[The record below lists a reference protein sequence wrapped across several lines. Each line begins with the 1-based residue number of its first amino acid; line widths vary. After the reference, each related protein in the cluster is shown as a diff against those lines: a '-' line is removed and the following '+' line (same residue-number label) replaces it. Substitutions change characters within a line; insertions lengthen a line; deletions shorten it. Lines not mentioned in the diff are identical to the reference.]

1 MSDGYLEMSQTAW
14 GGALISMLGLPKPPR
29 LARGSGPWR
38 ERPLE
43 GLGVVIGASQNAELT
58 QAAMQA
64 LHQAGAQLRVR
75 SELPGF
81 SAIKS
86 ASTALTALGVTL
98 AGAPVTGETAE
109 PVHAMV
115 YDASGLS
122 RPEQLKEVYDF
133 FQPLAALVPANG
145 RVLVLIR
152 APESAA
158 NPAAAAALSGLRGFV
173 KSFGKEVGRKGATVN
188 LLEVAPGAERTLAGA
203 MRFLL
208 SEHAAFISGQF
219 IPLIANT
226 AGAQVWAGSLKGK
239 VALVTGAARGIGAA
253 ISEVLA
259 REGAQ
264 VVGVDRPQEEGALG
278 GTLAKINGI
287 GLPLDITASDAPQ
300 RIVTECMAR
309 FGGLDIVVH
318 NAGITRDKTL
328 RNMKAALWEQVIEV
342 NLAAIVRINEKLL
355 DGGLKDGARMVC
367 VSSIGGIAGN
377 PGQTNYGATKSGVIG
392 YVRALAAV
400 MAQRGGAVNAVAPG
414 FIETQ
419 MTADMP
425 AGPRI
430 MGRLMSSLAQG
441 GLPIDIAEGVAFLAS
456 PYASGINGHTMRI
469 CGQHLVGA

>member
-29 LARGSGPWR
+29 LLRGSGPWA
-38 ERPLE
+38 EHPLE
-43 GLGVVIGASQNAELT
+43 GRAVMLGVSHGSQL
-58 QAAMQA
+58 AAAAVQA
-64 LHQAGAQLRVR
+64 LHDAGAQIRIR
-75 SELPGF
+75 AELPGLA
-81 SAIKS
+81 AIKS
-86 ASTALTALGVTL
+86 AAARLGVTL
-98 AGAPVTGETAE
+98 AGAPVSGEPAE
-109 PVHAMV
+109 ASHALV
-115 YDASGLS
+115 YDASGFS
-122 RPEQLKEVYDF
+122 RPEQLKELYDF
-133 FQPLAALVPANG
+133 FQPLAAAIPSNG

-152 APESAA
+152 APETAA
-158 NPAAAAALSGLRGFV
+158 SPAAAAASSALRGFI
-173 KSFGKEVGRKGATVN
+173 KSLGKEIGRKGATAN
-188 LLEVAPGAERTLAGA
+188 LLELAPNADGALAGA
-203 MRFLL
+203 MRFFL
-208 SEHAAFISGQF
+208 SEHSAFISGQF
-219 IPLIANT
+219 IPVQT
-226 AGAQVWAGSLKGK
+226 PAGALPKGWTGSLKGR

-287 GLPLDITASDAPQ
+287 GLPLDITAADAPL
-300 RIVTECMAR
+300 RIVKECASR

-328 RNMKAALWEQVIEV
+328 RNMKPQLWEQVIEV
-342 NLAAIVRINEKLL
+342 NLAAIVRINEKLF

-392 YVRALAAV
+392 YVRALAAE
-400 MAQRGGAVNAVAPG
+400 MARRGGAINAVAPG

-419 MTADMP
+419 MTAEMP

-456 PYASGINGHTMRI
+456 PYAAGINGHTMRI

>member
-29 LARGSGPWR
+29 LLRGSGPWS

-43 GLGVVIGASQNAELT
+43 GRSVMLGASQGSQLT
-58 QAAMQA
+58 PATLKA
-64 LHQAGAQLRVR
+64 LHEAGAQIRIR
-75 SELPGF
+75 PELPGL

-86 ASTALTALGVTL
+86 AAANLGVPL
-98 AGAPVTGETAE
+98 AGAPVSGETAAA
-109 PVHAMV
+109 PFALV
-115 YDASGLS
+115 YDASGLT
-122 RPEQLKEVYDF
+122 RPEQLKELYDF
-133 FQPLAALVPANG
+133 FQPLVATIPPNG
-145 RVLVLIR
+145 RVLALIR
-152 APESAA
+152 APEAAA
-158 NPAAAAALSGLRGFV
+158 NPAAAAAASALRGFI
-173 KSFGKEVGRKGATVN
+173 KSLGKEVGRKGTTVN
-188 LLEVAPGAERTLAGA
+188 LLELAAGADGALAGA
-203 MRFLL
+203 LRFFL
-208 SEHAAFISGQF
+208 SEHSAFISGQF
-219 IPLIANT
+219 IPVQT
-226 AGAQVWAGSLKGK
+226 PAGAAPEAWTGSIKGK

-278 GTLAKINGI
+278 GTLAKFSGV
-287 GLPLDITASDAPQ
+287 GLPLDITAADAPQ
-300 RIVTECMAR
+300 RIVKECTAR

-328 RNMKAALWEQVIEV
+328 RNMKPQWWEQVIEV

-355 DGGLKDGARMVC
+355 DGGLKTGARMVC

-392 YVRALAAV
+392 YVRALAPE
-400 MAQRGGAVNAVAPG
+400 MAKRGGAVNAVAPG

-456 PYASGINGHTMRI
+456 PYAAGINGHTLRI